1 MREFGRIL
9 GVSLTAVKGRL
20 HRGREQV
27 RERLLPVYA
36 GTEHKSTTAERN
48 EIMPQ
53 VKVATVLENA
63 ESKQHVI
70 VLLDEAGQRV
80 LNIWVGA
87 SEAMLIA
94 MGHTEIAPPRPMGI
108 HLLISLLR
116 AAGMQFEEARIETLK
131 NEVFYAVSKFRNGT
145 QLYQLDT
152 TPTDVIALAVLI
164 DI

>member
-53 VKVATVLENA
+53 VKVASVLENA

-70 VLLDEAGQRV
+70 ALLDEAGQRG
-80 LNIWVGA
+80 LD
-87 SEAMLIA
+87 
-94 MGHTEIAPPRPMGI
+94 
-108 HLLISLLR
+108 ISAR
-116 AAGMQFEEARIETLK
+116 AAAALVRAMVR
-131 NEVFYAVSKFRNGT
+131 T
-145 QLYQLDT
+145 QTGPRRPRCTYRSIS
-152 TPTDVIALAVLI
+152 TPDPP
-164 DI
+164 